1 MCLQVNLVKKRKKA
15 FNTAQC
21 EHLLLQPF
29 DSVPVSA
36 LSSAQRPFDI
46 PKARP
51 QPLRLPLGLLALPH
65 QTLAQTVRLLHLSQ
79 LCLLMKHTHA
89 RTHTHGKTTKCKRRA
104 TEHLEESQTRLEFY
118 GRSYNRVKKRKKIIK
133 HIVWTRCS
141 ELESV

>member
-1 MCLQVNLVKKRKKA
+1 MFKATGTPASGVSPGELGKKKRKKA
-15 FNTAQC
+15 FNTAQF

-79 LCLLMKHTHA
+79 LCLLMKHTH
-89 RTHTHGKTTKCKRRA
+89 
-104 TEHLEESQTRLEFY
+104 TRED
-118 GRSYNRVKKRKKIIK
+118 NQM
-133 HIVWTRCS
+133 
-141 ELESV
+141 